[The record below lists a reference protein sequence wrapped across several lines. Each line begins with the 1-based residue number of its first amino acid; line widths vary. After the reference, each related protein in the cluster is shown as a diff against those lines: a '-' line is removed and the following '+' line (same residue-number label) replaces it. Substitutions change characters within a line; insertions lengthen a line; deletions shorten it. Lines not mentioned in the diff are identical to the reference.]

1 MSTNI
6 QPSKFDSCLEPDE
19 FVQYKERSKLV
30 YAKVP
35 LDKYQS
41 FIFRH
46 SLCCVCFLGFFG
58 KINYYNK
65 FLGSF
70 FYIPFNM
77 HCQWCIVRCYFLCG
91 ASCQD
96 QINWHFKKSCE
107 QMQVPQFFT
116 KRIGMLSNLGS
127 RMFYALDTFF
137 GARSV
142 IAQVYY
148 LYNVPKVC
156 FFP

>member
-1 MSTNI
+1 MITYWVLGMYLRTYIVVFMSTNI

-70 FYIPFNM
+70 FISLLT
-77 HCQWCIVRCYFLCG
+77 CIVSGVLFVAIFFCG

-96 QINWHFKKSCE
+96 QISWH
-107 QMQVPQFFT
+107 
-116 KRIGMLSNLGS
+116 
-127 RMFYALDTFF
+127 
-137 GARSV
+137 
-142 IAQVYY
+142 
-148 LYNVPKVC
+148 
-156 FFP
+156 

>member
-77 HCQWCIVRCYFLCG
+77 HCQWCIVRCYFFMWCKLPGSNQLALKKAVNKCRYLNFLQKEL
-91 ASCQD
+91 ACY
-96 QINWHFKKSCE
+96 QI
-107 QMQVPQFFT
+107 
-116 KRIGMLSNLGS
+116 
-127 RMFYALDTFF
+127 
-137 GARSV
+137 
-142 IAQVYY
+142 
-148 LYNVPKVC
+148 
-156 FFP
+156 

>member
-70 FYIPFNM
+70 FISLLT
-77 HCQWCIVRCYFLCG
+77 CIVSGVLFVAIFYVVQVVRIKSAG
-91 ASCQD
+91 
-96 QINWHFKKSCE
+96 IKKSCE
-107 QMQVPQFFT
+107 QMQVPQFYT
-116 KRIGMLSNLGS
+116 KRIGMLSDLGS
-127 RMFYALDTFF
+127 RMFYTLDTFF